1 MPEERPGPTGPKD
14 PPAPEVTLDHL
25 SGAWRVYQLRRGH
38 RFATDDVLVAWTA
51 ARARPGALSLL
62 DLGAGVGS
70 VGLMTL
76 QLMSP
81 EARLTCLEVQR
92 VSVELLRRT
101 VAHNGLQR
109 RVHPICGDLRHSG
122 LLSTTFEL
130 ITANPPY
137 LPEAR
142 AVRSPHPQRAAA
154 RLELHGD
161 IFDYCRTAAR
171 HLEPQGRFCFCHA
184 AADPRPQ
191 RAVAAAGLE
200 LLSRQ
205 EVIFRTGRPPHLALY
220 CCGFPAG
227 REDDVASTMNAE
239 QRAPAAPQLTIR
251 DDQGHRTE
259 AYRRVRQELLIE
271 A

>member
-1 MPEERPGPTGPKD
+1 MCEERSCQDLLADHG
-14 PPAPEVTLDHL
+14 EVTLDHL

-51 ARARPGALSLL
+51 ARARPEALSLL

-76 QLMSP
+76 QRMRP
-81 EARLTCLEVQR
+81 EARLTCLEVQQ

-101 VAHNGLQR
+101 VAYNGLER
-109 RVHPICGDLRHSG
+109 RVDPICGDLRQQG
-122 LLSTTFEL
+122 LPGKFEL

-137 LPEAR
+137 LPEGR

-161 IFDYCRTAAR
+161 ITDYCRAAAR
-171 HLEPQGRFCFCHA
+171 HLEPLGRFCFCHA
-184 AADPRPQ
+184 AADPRPEP
-191 RAVAAAGLE
+191 AVAAAGLE

-205 EVIFRTGRPPHLALY
+205 EVIFRAGRPPHLALF
-220 CCGFPAG
+220 CCGFP
-227 REDDVASTMNAE
+227 
-239 QRAPAAPQLTIR
+239 QRHEGALPDLPPLMIR
-251 DDQGHRTE
+251 DDQRQRTE
-259 AYRRVRQELLIE
+259 AYRQVRRELLIE
-271 A
+271 V